1 MEIKRRDFLKASVAL
16 GGMAMLGGCTLN
28 ALTGAKDEPVV
39 KVGTKPGTWVP
50 SACQGCTTW
59 CPVEIFVQDGR
70 AVKVRG
76 NQLSKSHGGYAC
88 PRGHLLLQQLYDP
101 DRIKV
106 PMKRTNPQ
114 KGRGIDP
121 KFVPISWDEA
131 MGLIADK
138 LLELRNANES
148 HKLLVM
154 RGRYSNMY
162 PVGPYGAFSKIIGT
176 PNNISHSALC
186 AEAEKFGSYYTEGFW
201 GYRDYDLVRTKYLVI
216 WGCDPVS
223 SNRQVPNAI
232 SKFGDILDRITVA
245 VVDPKLNTSAAKA
258 QEWLPVKPGEDGALA
273 TAIAHVLLAEGFWS
287 REFVGDFKDGQNHFK
302 PGQTV
307 DEAAFQEK
315 YAHGLVKWW
324 NLELKDRT
332 PEWAEKIT
340 LVAKDQIVRVAR
352 GMGKAAPH
360 VAVWLGPGVAMSPR
374 GAYASLAVHA
384 LNGLLGSADNEGGT
398 LRSSKVPYDHE
409 PKFDHYVDKIAK
421 AAGKHKKIDQRGY
434 KNFPAM
440 AAGKPGSGVVTNN
453 VADAVLSKDP
463 YEIKMAIGYWNNFNF
478 SATGVGRWDQAMAKI
493 PFFVH
498 IVTNPAEMTQF
509 ADVILP
515 AAHHATE
522 KYAFL
527 RCVANCYGFMTIQQ
541 PVVKRLWDVK
551 ADETEIMWVL
561 AEKLKA
567 KGFGNLFDYYSKEF
581 KDPETGKTP
590 GNAEEFAEIAVKIM
604 TKPVWAPKEPL
615 KGDKLAGWQDFK
627 KKGIYNTEPYK
638 FKSQWGKFGTVTK
651 KFEFYSETL
660 KKALGEHAK
669 KHKTTIDDILQECG
683 YLAKGDQAFIPHY
696 EPPKRWGGERE
707 YPFTFI
713 DYKSRLNHEGR
724 SANTTWYQEFKKMDA
739 GDESWDDV
747 LKINPVDGV
756 KLGIKDGDKVK
767 VSSPTGSIVVKAK
780 LWEGVRP
787 GTVTKCYGQGH
798 WAYGKVAAKD
808 YGRFIARGGNN
819 NELMPADFERLTGS
833 TARNGGFTGVKI
845 EKV

>member
-16 GGMAMLGGCTLN
+16 GGAAMLGGCTLN
-28 ALTGAKDEPVV
+28 ALTGAKDEPMV
-39 KVGTKPGTWVP
+39 KVGTKPGTWIP
-50 SACQGCTTW
+50 TACQGCTTW

-76 NQLSKSHGGYAC
+76 NQLSKSHGGYCC

-106 PMKRTNPQ
+106 PMKRSNPQ
-114 KGRGIDP
+114 KGRWIDP
-121 KFVPISWDEA
+121 KFVPISWNEA
-131 MGLIADK
+131 MNLVADK
-138 LLELRNANES
+138 LLELRKANES

-162 PVGPYGAFSKIIGT
+162 AVGPYGAFAKIYGT

-186 AEAEKFGSYYTEGFW
+186 AEAEKFGSFYTEGFW
-201 GYRDYDLVRTKYLVI
+201 GYRDYDLPRTKYLVI

-232 SKFGDILDRITVA
+232 SKLGDTLDQATVA

-258 QEWLPVKPGEDGALA
+258 HEWLPVKPGEDGALA
-273 TAIAHVLLAEGFWS
+273 TAMAHVLLTEGFWS
-287 REFVGDFKDGQNHFK
+287 REFVGDFKDSRNHFK
-302 PGQTV
+302 AGQTV
-307 DEAAFQEK
+307 DEAAFHEK
-315 YAHGLVKWW
+315 YTHGLVKWW

-340 LVAKDQIVRVAR
+340 LIPKEQIIRVAR

-360 VAVWLGPGVAMSPR
+360 VAVWLGPGAAMTPR
-374 GAYASLAVHA
+374 GAYASLAIHA
-384 LNGLLGSADNEGGT
+384 LNGLLGSADNEGGS

-409 PKFDHYVDKIAK
+409 PKFDRYVDEIAK
-421 AAGKHKKIDQRGY
+421 AGGKHKKIDQRGY

-440 AAGKPGSGVVTNN
+440 ASGKPASGVVTNN
-453 VADAVLSKDP
+453 VADAVLAKDP

-478 SATGVGRWDQAMAKI
+478 SATGAGRWDQAMAKI

-509 ADVILP
+509 ADVVLP

-522 KYAFL
+522 KLAFL
-527 RCVANCYGFMTIQQ
+527 TCVANLHGFMTIQQ
-541 PVVKRLWDVK
+541 PVVKKLWDVK

-567 KGFGNLFDYYSKEF
+567 KGLGNLFDYYPKEF
-581 KDPETGKTP
+581 KDPETAKTP
-590 GNAEEFAEIAVKIM
+590 TTAEEFAEIAVKIM
-604 TKPVWAPKEPL
+604 TKPVWAPKDPL

-627 KKGIYNTEPYK
+627 RKGIYNTEPYK
-638 FKSQWGKFGTVTK
+638 FKSHWGKFGTATK

-660 KKALGEHAK
+660 KKALDEHAK
-669 KHKTTIDDILQECG
+669 KHKTTIDDILQASG
-683 YLAKGDQAFIPHY
+683 YLAKGEQAFIPHY
-696 EPPKRWGGERE
+696 EQPKRWGGEQE

-739 GDESWDDV
+739 GDESWEDV
-747 LKINPVDGV
+747 LKINPADAV
-756 KLGIKDGDKVK
+756 KLGVKNGDTVK
-767 VSSPTGSIVVKAK
+767 VTSQTGSIVVKTK

-798 WAYGKVAAKD
+798 WAYGKVAARD
-808 YGRFIARGGNN
+808 YGRFLPRGANN
-819 NELMPADFERLTGS
+819 NELMPADYERLTGS